1 VKVRG
6 QRGAALVLAL
16 FAISFLMALG
26 SALILLSTAETLIA
40 ANHRVAAEAFYAVD
54 AALERTLVDLN
65 GVLDWNPVLA
75 GVQTSTFVDGPPG
88 VRTLADGTTLDLA
101 QVVNLATCRKT
112 TPCSPADV
120 VTISAERPWGPNNPR
135 WQLYAHGPLS
145 DAAGPGSARTPFYG
159 VVLVGDDPSENDADP
174 ARDGDVVGGVSNP
187 GVGLVML
194 RAEAFGP
201 RHAHRAIEATIA
213 RFDTAQPA
221 VTPGVRVMNWR
232 SVE

>member
-1 VKVRG
+1 MNLRG

-26 SALILLSTAETLIA
+26 SVLILLSTAETLIA
-40 ANHRVAAEAFYAVD
+40 ANHRAAAEAFYAAD

-65 GVLDWNPVLA
+65 VVLDWNPVLA
-75 GVQTSTFVDGPPG
+75 GAQTSTFVDGPPG
-88 VRTLADGTTLDLA
+88 VRTLADGSTLDLA

-112 TPCSPADV
+112 TPCSPADAAAI
-120 VTISAERPWGPNNPR
+120 TTERPWGPNNAR

-145 DAAGPGSARTPFYG
+145 DAAGPGTARTPFYG
-159 VVLVGDDPSENDADP
+159 IVLVGDDPSENDADP
-174 ARDGDVVGGVSNP
+174 SRDGDIIGGGSNS
-187 GVGLVML
+187 GVGVVML

-221 VTPGVRVMNWR
+221 ATAGVRMMNWR
-232 SVE
+232 TVE